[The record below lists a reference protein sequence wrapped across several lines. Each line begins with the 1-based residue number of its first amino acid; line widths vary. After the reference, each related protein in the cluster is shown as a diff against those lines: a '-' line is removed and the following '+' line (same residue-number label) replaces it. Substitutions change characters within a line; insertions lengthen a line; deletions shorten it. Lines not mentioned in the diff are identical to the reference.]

1 MALVTSDPKY
11 YHSGVVNY
19 SKFKYSLTELPDIRI
34 IFDTI
39 DKITQTTLIAN
50 ADINK
55 IDTNVKQRYIDILRV
70 NYSVES
76 SGVQIKKFSD
86 LKSGNIVGVI
96 PLEDIEI
103 TLIDKKITLPKC
115 SLFIPQNVS
124 FMYRGSPKYC
134 IVFTQ

>member
-50 ADINK
+50 ADINN

-124 FMYRGSPKYC
+124 FMYRGPPKYC
-134 IVFTQ
+134 IVFTR